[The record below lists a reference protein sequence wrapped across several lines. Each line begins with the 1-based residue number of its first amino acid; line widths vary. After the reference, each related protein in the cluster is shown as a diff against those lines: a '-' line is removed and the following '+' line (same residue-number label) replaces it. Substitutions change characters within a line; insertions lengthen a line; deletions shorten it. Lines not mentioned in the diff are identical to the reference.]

1 MRIPAIRMK
10 KKMWLALAGVL
21 LILYCGINAAKGLRG
36 TRVETA
42 KAQIQSIEDRYT
54 EEGTITS
61 GGEYRLV
68 SQVSG
73 AVKELLVSEND
84 TVKKGDVIFTIDD
97 TDLQHEKD
105 LGESALSGY
114 RAKLEQSRIGQVMTS
129 SPQEYLSLT
138 RQEVA
143 AKEADLKTAA
153 TVYQASEALLAAG
166 GISRVEWEKDR
177 SSYEYASMAWEQ
189 AKQRY
194 EESLRYLES
203 LKSSGIDE
211 TTINGKF
218 YKSVEEQLNAQIQ
231 AQETTIKQLDE
242 KIGKCSVTAD
252 RDGIVTSLPVKNM
265 SYIQVGETGAVIAK
279 KGVMKAESDV
289 LANIAP
295 CLSPGDKVTV
305 VVNTRNQDQFYSG
318 SIEKVYG
325 YAQKEVSALGLD
337 EYRVHVVINMDENQ
351 DLEDKEGYGADIRF
365 TLYEGEDK
373 LVIPSGSVYGTDDQ
387 SYVYVIDK
395 GRAQKKQVEVE
406 YKTSSQTVIKAGLE
420 NGDTVIDHVDTKE
433 VYEGARV
440 YAGS

>member
-1 MRIPAIRMK
+1 MKIPAIRMK
-10 KKMWLALAGVL
+10 KKMWFFLAVVL
-21 LILYCGINAAKGLRG
+21 LILYCGINAAMGLRG
-36 TRVETA
+36 TRVDTA
-42 KAQIQSIEDRYT
+42 KVQIQSVEDRYT

-73 AVKELLVSEND
+73 AVKELFVAEND
-84 TVKKGDVIFTIDD
+84 TVKKGELIFNIDD
-97 TDLQHEKD
+97 TDLQHEKS

-143 AKEADLKTAA
+143 AREADYKTAA
-153 TVYQASEALLAAG
+153 TVYQASDALLAAG
-166 GISRVEWEKDR
+166 SISRVDWEKDR
-177 SSYEYASMAWEQ
+177 AAYESASMAWEQ
-189 AKQRY
+189 ARQRY
-194 EESLRYLES
+194 EESLHYLES

-231 AQETTIKQLDE
+231 AQETTIKQLEE

-252 RDGIVTSLPVKNM
+252 RDGIITSLPVKNM

-279 KGVMKAESDV
+279 KGAMKAESDV

-295 CLSPGDKVTV
+295 CLLPGDKVTV
-305 VVNTRNQDQFYSG
+305 VINTRNQDQFYNG
-318 SIEKVYG
+318 SIDKIYG
-325 YAQKEVSALGLD
+325 YAQKGVSALGLD

-351 DLEDKEGYGADIRF
+351 DLEDKEGYGANIRF
-365 TLYEGEDK
+365 TLYQGENK
-373 LVIPSGSVYGTDDQ
+373 LVIPSSSVYETDDQ
-387 SYVYVIDK
+387 SYVYVIEK

-420 NGDTVIDHVDTKE
+420 NGDKVIDHVDTKE

>member
-1 MRIPAIRMK
+1 MKIPTIRMK

-84 TVKKGDVIFTIDD
+84 TVKKGNVIFTIDD

-325 YAQKEVSALGLD
+325 YAQKGVSALGLD
-337 EYRVHVVINMDENQ
+337 EYRVHVVINMEENQ

-373 LVIPSGSVYGTDDQ
+373 LVIPSGSVYGADDQ

-420 NGDTVIDHVDTKE
+420 NGDTVIDHVDTKA